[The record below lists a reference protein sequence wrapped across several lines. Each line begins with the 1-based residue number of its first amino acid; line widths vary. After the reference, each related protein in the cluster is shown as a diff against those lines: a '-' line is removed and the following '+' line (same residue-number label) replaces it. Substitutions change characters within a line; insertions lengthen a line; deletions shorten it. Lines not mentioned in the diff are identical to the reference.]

1 MITKTYKI
9 ADKIISISS
18 LYDEVHTLC
27 RDYAFDGQPQ
37 IFVTCSDKDIAAER
51 EKSDRNAEA
60 EGRVPQKFRDSYL
73 ETLALYRKIADNM
86 VDSDCF
92 LFHGSAIAVDGAAY
106 LFTAKSGT
114 GKSTHTALWRRL
126 FGDRAVMVNDDKP
139 LIRVQ
144 GGRAIIYGTPWN
156 GKHRLGCNIA
166 VPLKA
171 VCILTRAQENRIE
184 RTDKRTALPML
195 IQQTH
200 RPEDP
205 KKTAKTLRLIDS
217 LAGSISLYR
226 LGCNMEIQAAQIAH
240 NALKEF

>member
-1 MITKTYKI
+1 MIAETYKI
-9 ADKIISISS
+9 ADKIISINS
-18 LYDEVHTLC
+18 LYASVHTLC

-37 IFVTCSDKDIAAER
+37 IFVSCSAEDIATER
-51 EKSDRNAEA
+51 EKSDRNAKA
-60 EGRVPQKFRDSYL
+60 EGRVPQKFPDSYL
-73 ETLALYRKIADNM
+73 ETLAIYRKIADNM

-92 LFHGSAIAVDGAAY
+92 LFHGSAIAVDGVGY

-126 FGDRAVMVNDDKP
+126 FGNRAVMVNDDKP

-144 GGRAIIYGTPWN
+144 GGKAVVYGTPWN

-171 VCILTRAQENRIE
+171 VCILARAQENRIE
-184 RTDKRTALPML
+184 RTDKRQALPML

-217 LAGSISLYR
+217 LASSVSLYR
-226 LGCNMEIQAAQIAH
+226 LGCNMEIQAAQIAY
-240 NALKEF
+240 NAMKE